1 MRRFPP
7 LRAVAAHGAIVL
19 AALVAACTEAPTR
32 APGPRPLT
40 AAEGRALVSAH
51 LPAKLGDRAGW
62 ATDIFAAM
70 ASLRVDP
77 TPRNVCAIVA
87 ITEQESG
94 FEADPVVPNLGHI
107 AERALEQEREK
118 AGIPSLVLDA
128 ALLLPSKDGRSY
140 RARIDAAHTER
151 ELSDVFDDFI
161 DRVPLGKRFLADR
174 NPVRT
179 GGPMQVSVAY
189 AQAHAERKPYP
200 YPVGDS
206 LRHEVFSRRGGV
218 YFGSAH
224 LLDYPADYPD
234 MIYRFADFN
243 AGQYASRNAAF
254 QKAVS
259 GLSGVPLAYDGDLV
273 RFEHGRIAEKP
284 GSTELAVRVIAPRLG
299 LDAAQ
304 YPPRP
309 RARAGLRVRAH
320 RALPRGVRR
329 SRRGGRAPRA
339 ARHAPAHRPL
349 EPEVHAQAHD
359 RRLRSPRRPPLPRV
373 PRQGSDHGQEMK
385 RRFTS

>member
-299 LDAAQ
+299 LDAAHIRRDLEHEQ
-304 YPPRP
+304 DYEFGRTELY
-309 RARAGLRVRAH
+309 RAVFAEADAEAGR
-320 RALPRGVRR
+320 
-329 SRRGGRAPRA
+329 
-339 ARHAPAHRPL
+339 
-349 EPEVHAQAHD
+349 
-359 RRLRSPRRPPLPRV
+359 RV
-373 PRQGSDHGQEMK
+373 PRAMLPRIDLSSPKFTRKLTTEGFARRVDRRYRACLDRGQTTVK
-385 RRFTS
+385 K

>member
-7 LRAVAAHGAIVL
+7 LRAWAVHGALIL
-19 AALVAACTEAPTR
+19 AALAAACTEAPSR

-51 LPAKLGDRAGW
+51 LPPKLADRSGW
-62 ATDIFAAM
+62 ATDIFAAI
-70 ASLRVDP
+70 ASLQVDP
-77 TPRNVCAIVA
+77 TPQNVCAIVA
-87 ITEQESG
+87 VTEQESG
-94 FEADPVVPNLGHI
+94 FQADPVVPHLGEI
-107 AERALEQEREK
+107 AERALEKEREK

-140 RARIDAAHTER
+140 RARIDAARTER

-189 AQAHAERKPYP
+189 AQQHAARRPYP

-218 YFGSAH
+218 YFGTAH
-224 LLDYPADYPD
+224 LLDYRADYTD
-234 MIYRFADFN
+234 MVYRFADFN

-259 GLSGVPLAYDGDLV
+259 DLSGVPLALDGDLV
-273 RFEHGRIAEKP
+273 RFEHGRIADKP
-284 GSTELAVRVIAPRLG
+284 GSTELALRVIAPVLG
-299 LDAAQ
+299 LDAAHLRRDLEHEQ
-304 YPPRP
+304 DYELASTALYRAVFAAADEEARRP
-309 RARAGLRVRAH
+309 VARAI
-320 RALPRGVRR
+320 LPRIDLSSPKMTRKFTTEGFARR
-329 SRRGGRAPRA
+329 VQQRYRTCLDRGQTA
-339 ARHAPAHRPL
+339 
-349 EPEVHAQAHD
+349 V
-359 RRLRSPRRPPLPRV
+359 
-373 PRQGSDHGQEMK
+373 K
-385 RRFTS
+385 K